1 MSHNKKSW
9 EQKCHQLRID
19 GTLPTGMTTKEV
31 FEKLSENDE
40 VKNHSRYLIIGEK
53 ENHKFAMQMS
63 FYTKKSDGGNK
74 TGITKKQVKRWLKEA
89 MVTEC
94 EFERNGQPIGKVKQS
109 NEEITQLNNVFTFGD
124 FTWAGQTAT
133 MMGEIRSSGQA
144 ATTLGEITSSGQT
157 ATTMGEITSS
167 GQAATMLGEITS
179 SGQAATMMPV
189 DNDREETPLKS
200 TNSPATSICNNSE
213 SLVSLPRMT
222 TTPVEIL
229 ELQHTATDPT
239 QDENVLTSTNSPAT
253 SICNNSELLVSLPRT
268 PTTPFGKLEF

>member
-1 MSHNKKSW
+1 
-9 EQKCHQLRID
+9 
-19 GTLPTGMTTKEV
+19 
-31 FEKLSENDE
+31 
-40 VKNHSRYLIIGEK
+40 
-53 ENHKFAMQMS
+53 
-63 FYTKKSDGGNK
+63 
-74 TGITKKQVKRWLKEA
+74 
-89 MVTEC
+89 
-94 EFERNGQPIGKVKQS
+94 
-109 NEEITQLNNVFTFGD
+109 
-124 FTWAGQTAT
+124 
-133 MMGEIRSSGQA
+133 
-144 ATTLGEITSSGQT
+144 
-157 ATTMGEITSS
+157 MGEITSS

-253 SICNNSELLVSLPRT
+253 SICNNNELMVSLPRT
-268 PTTPFGKLEF
+268 PTTPFGKLELQHTATNPTEDEIVEKLKKLKRNFKEASEYLQSIGWTITATPRRNDSIKKDYNYFFKEAPENVLRSIPKVIEWYSMKSKGVVAADPNVYHESLKNQDGRKKRVKKG